1 MTSVPHEWEPG
12 ARFASALAFAVKTH
26 GDHHRKGSG
35 TPYIAHLM
43 SVCALVIEDGGS
55 EDEAIAALLHDAPED
70 RGGEP
75 KLNEIGERF
84 GDDVRRIVA
93 ACSDTFELPKPEW
106 RLRKQDYIAAVAGK
120 QRDEVRVSLADKLHN
135 ARAILIDL
143 RCVGDELWSR
153 FSADRDSVVWYYDAL
168 ATEFTKLDAGPMADE
183 LERVVADIKEF
194 IKRSPA

>member
-1 MTSVPHEWEPG
+1 MTSVPHGWEPG
-12 ARFASALAFAVKTH
+12 PRFASALAFAVETH
-26 GDHHRKGSG
+26 GDHRRKGSG

-55 EDEAIAALLHDAPED
+55 ENEAIAALLHDAAED

-75 KLNEIGERF
+75 KLNEIGDLL
-84 GDDVRRIVA
+84 GADVRRIVA
-93 ACSDTFELPKPEW
+93 ACSDTFEMPKPEW

-143 RCVGDELWSR
+143 RCVGEELWER
-153 FSADRDSVVWYYDAL
+153 FSADRDSVVWYYGAL
-168 ATEFTKLDAGPMADE
+168 ATEFTRLGAGPMADE
-183 LERVVADIKEF
+183 LERVVEDIKQF
-194 IKRSPA
+194 IERSRA

>member
-1 MTSVPHEWEPG
+1 MPVVKRWEPG
-12 ARFASALAFAVKTH
+12 DRFTAALAFAVETH
-26 GDHHRKGSG
+26 GDHHRKGSD

-43 SVCALVIEDGGS
+43 SVAALVIEDGGS
-55 EDEAIAALLHDAPED
+55 EDEAIAGLLHDAPED

-75 KLNEIGERF
+75 KLDEIGDLF

-93 ACSDTFELPKPEW
+93 ACSDTFAMPKPEW
-106 RLRKQDYIAAVAGK
+106 GKRKQDYIAAVADK

-143 RCVGDELWSR
+143 RCLGDELWSR

-168 ATEFTKLDAGPMADE
+168 ATEFTKLDAGPMAEE
-183 LERVVADIKEF
+183 LERVVEDIKQF
-194 IKRSPA
+194 IERSPA